1 MHEALIYCMF
11 FNPFISVIIP
21 THSRPLYLRRA
32 LESINL
38 QSFRDKIEVI
48 VISDCHDTETCV
60 VANSLLC
67 QHDIYI
73 RRNGI
78 NGPSASRN
86 IGLSVAKGSFLMF
99 LDDDDSWH
107 PDFLTCLLDYLPSHN
122 HSISY
127 MNSLV
132 VKESRLETGPVF
144 LSEHIL
150 DVKESLNNNV
160 FLKNQIHM
168 SSFLFSSHIISDLK
182 FDTHMRAYE
191 DWDFQLFA
199 IEQYFPK
206 HIPILSS
213 CIYEVDDETSDR
225 RGASKNATDFNAVMD
240 YLYVYRRHASPTTEI
255 AFKRKELLKSC
266 GLDIPIECL

>member
-1 MHEALIYCMF
+1 MLSK
-11 FNPFISVIIP
+11 PLISVIIP

-32 LESINL
+32 IESINL
-38 QSFRDKIEVI
+38 QTFRDKIEVI
-48 VISDCHDTETCV
+48 VVSDCHDSETCL

-86 IGLSVAKGSFLMF
+86 IGLGVAKGSFLMF

-107 PDFLTCLLDYLPSHN
+107 PDFSRNLFDCLPHHN
-122 HSISY
+122 YPISY

-132 VKESRLETGPVF
+132 IKESRLPTGPVF
-144 LSEHIL
+144 LNENFL
-150 DVKESLNNNV
+150 DVNDLLDINV

-168 SSFLFSSHIISDLK
+168 SSFLFSSYIISDLQ

-199 IEQYFPK
+199 IERYFPK

-213 CIYEVDDETSDR
+213 CIYEVDDQTSDR
-225 RGASKNATDFNAVMD
+225 RGASTNAKDFNAVLD
-240 YLYVYRRHASPTTEI
+240 YLYVYRRHAAPTTEI
-255 AFKRKELLKSC
+255 TFKRKELLKSC
-266 GLDIPIECL
+266 GLDIPITCL

>member
-1 MHEALIYCMF
+1 MHQTLIHFMSTK
-11 FNPFISVIIP
+11 PLISVIIP

-32 LESINL
+32 IESINI
-38 QSFRDKIEVI
+38 QSFRENIEVI
-48 VISDCHDTETCV
+48 IVSDCNDSLTQK
-60 VANSLLC
+60 VANSMLK

-86 IGLSVAKGSFLMF
+86 IGLNVAKGSLLMF

-107 PDFLTCLLDYLPSHN
+107 PDFSRNLFDCLPHHN
-122 HSISY
+122 YPISY

-132 VKESRLETGPVF
+132 IKESRLPTGPIF

-150 DVKESLNNNV
+150 DVKDLLDINV

-168 SSFLFSSHIISDLK
+168 SSFLFSSHVINDLK
-182 FDTHMRAYE
+182 FDNHMRAYE
-191 DWDFQLFA
+191 DWDFQLFS
-199 IEQYFPK
+199 IERYFPN

-225 RGASKNATDFNAVMD
+225 RGASKNAKDFNAVMD
-240 YLYVYRRHASPTTEI
+240 YVYVYRRHPSPTSEI
-255 AFKRKELLKSC
+255 AKKRKELLKSC

>member
-1 MHEALIYCMF
+1 MSCK
-11 FNPFISVIIP
+11 PFISVIIP

-32 LESINL
+32 IESINL
-38 QSFRDKIEVI
+38 QTFRDQIEVI
-48 VISDCHDTETCV
+48 VVSDCHDSETCI

-67 QHDIYI
+67 QHDLYI

-86 IGLSVAKGSFLMF
+86 IGLSAAKGSLLMF

-107 PDFLTCLLDYLPSHN
+107 PDFSRNLFDCLPYHN
-122 HSISY
+122 YPISY

-132 VKESRLETGPVF
+132 IKESRLPTGPIF

-150 DVKESLNNNV
+150 DVNDLLDINV

-199 IEQYFPK
+199 IERYFPK

-213 CIYEVDDETSDR
+213 CIYEVDDQTSDR
-225 RGASKNATDFNAVMD
+225 RGASTNAKDFNAVMD

-255 AFKRKELLKSC
+255 TFKRKELLKSC
-266 GLDIPIECL
+266 GLDIPIACL